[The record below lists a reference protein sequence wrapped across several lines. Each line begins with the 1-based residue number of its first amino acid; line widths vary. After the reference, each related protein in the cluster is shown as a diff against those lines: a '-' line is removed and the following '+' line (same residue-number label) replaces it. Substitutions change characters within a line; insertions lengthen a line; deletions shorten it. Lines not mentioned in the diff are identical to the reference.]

1 MATGNEERADGP
13 QATRSRTSLRERQVD
28 PEADRTRPS
37 GRVPVSHPSGRV
49 SVRSLPSRPPSV
61 PLPETTVPS
70 VSLRPS
76 LRGSGGAPPSPEAT
90 RASGMSLRLSVPSL
104 PPLEYT
110 RSSRPP
116 ISRAEQIQGGLLGL
130 LVGDALG
137 VPYEFRAS
145 DELPPPERINMDPPA
160 GFRRAHGVASGT
172 WSDDGAQA
180 LCLVASLLDK
190 GQFDLEDFTDRL
202 IAWVSEGQMAVEGR
216 VFDVC
221 AQTLAALRAIRGGA
235 NILEAAP
242 NRSNMNGAGSL
253 SRVLP
258 LALLHVGSET
268 ALVANAHLQ
277 SRVTHPHPR
286 SLVSCALFCLWA
298 YYELQGRDDAFAG
311 AYRRLQ
317 QLYQH
322 GAAYRRHPEFA
333 SELAAAYGPERSL
346 PVRGSAN
353 VVDCLFSV
361 VEACRERTYERV
373 VRKAVSFGRAAG
385 TIACL
390 AGGIAGIRFGT
401 AGIPERWLRVLRGR
415 DILDPLLERVCGMTR
430 SRDGDG

>member
-1 MATGNEERADGP
+1 MASVNEERTAAP
-13 QATRSRTSLRERQVD
+13 PPTRSQASSQERPSDSETD
-28 PEADRTRPS
+28 PSRPS
-37 GRVPVSHPSGRV
+37 GRVPVSQPASRVSARSRPSGRP
-49 SVRSLPSRPPSV
+49 SLP
-61 PLPETTVPS
+61 LPQATEPS
-70 VSLRPS
+70 VSLRAS
-76 LRGSGGAPPSPEAT
+76 AHSVPPSPGT
-90 RASGMSLRLSVPSL
+90 DGPSGMSLRLPSL
-104 PPLEYT
+104 PPVEYT

-116 ISRAEQIQGGLLGL
+116 VSRTEQVQGGLLGL

-137 VPYEFRAS
+137 VPYEFRTS
-145 DELPPPERINMDPPA
+145 DELPPPERIDMDPPE
-160 GFRRAHGVASGT
+160 GFRRAHGVAPGT

-180 LCLVASLLDK
+180 LCLVASLLDQ
-190 GQFDLEDFTDRL
+190 GHFDLADFVKRL

-221 AQTLAALRAIRGGA
+221 AQTLAALRAIRDGA
-235 NILEAAP
+235 DILEAVP
-242 NRSNMNGAGSL
+242 RDSNMNGAGSL

-277 SRVTHPHPR
+277 SRVTHPHSR
-286 SLVSCALFCLWA
+286 SLVSCALLCLWA

-317 QLYQH
+317 QVYQH

-333 SELAAAYGPERSL
+333 SELVAAYGPTRSV
-346 PVRGSAN
+346 PPRGSAN

-390 AGGIAGIRFGT
+390 AGGIAGIRFGRS
-401 AGIPERWLRVLRGR
+401 GIPERWRRALRGH
-415 DILDPLLERVCGMTR
+415 DIVDPLLERVSGMTR
-430 SRDGDG
+430 AHDADA

>member
-1 MATGNEERADGP
+1 MATVNEQRTEGP
-13 QATRSRTSLRERQVD
+13 QATRSQNPAQQRQATS
-28 PEADRTRPS
+28 EADRLRPS
-37 GRVPVSHPSGRV
+37 GGPPVSQPSSRVTVRSRPSGA
-49 SVRSLPSRPPSV
+49 S
-61 PLPETTVPS
+61 PLPLVPTREGAGSLLPRGTVSTPAS
-70 VSLRPS
+70 PAAE
-76 LRGSGGAPPSPEAT
+76 GPP
-90 RASGMSLRLSVPSL
+90 GMNLRLNVPSL
-104 PPLEYT
+104 PPVEYT

-137 VPYEFRAS
+137 VPYEFRAP
-145 DELPPPERINMDPPA
+145 DELPPLERIDMDPPA
-160 GFRRAHGVASGT
+160 GFRRAHGVPSGT

-180 LCLVASLLDK
+180 LCMVASLIDK
-190 GQFDLEDFTDRL
+190 GQFDLDDSVTRL
-202 IAWVSEGQMAVEGR
+202 VGWVSEGQMAVEGR

-221 AQTLAALRAIRGGA
+221 AQTLAALRAIRDGA
-235 NILEAAP
+235 DVLDARQ
-242 NRSNMNGAGSL
+242 RSSNTNSAGSL

-277 SRVTHPHPR
+277 SQVTHPHPR

-322 GAAYRRHPEFA
+322 GTAYRRQPEFA
-333 SELAAAYGPERSL
+333 GELVAAYGPGRSL
-346 PVRGSAN
+346 PVRGSTN

-361 VEACRERTYERV
+361 VEACKERSYERV

-385 TIACL
+385 TMACL
-390 AGGIAGIRFGT
+390 AGGIAGIRFGK

-415 DILDPLLERVCGMTR
+415 DIVDPLLERVSGMTR
-430 SRDGDG
+430 ARDDDG